1 MTALG
6 AVKERGE
13 EGLGRGGTRATRRR
27 RRRSRAT
34 HPLAAIFFMRKPFA
48 PRFMAEWPCSMGPVP
63 CGSCAW
69 SWGATCMGAIDS
81 VGEGARGAWAGE
93 AVVNSKVGADMV
105 GASVVLERG
114 T

>member
-1 MTALG
+1 
-6 AVKERGE
+6 
-13 EGLGRGGTRATRRR
+13 
-27 RRRSRAT
+27 
-34 HPLAAIFFMRKPFA
+34 
-48 PRFMAEWPCSMGPVP
+48 
-63 CGSCAW
+63 
-69 SWGATCMGAIDS
+69 MGAIDS